1 MILIFKI
8 FITCHLFK
16 AKPYGVTVTLSL
28 PPDTDTPGFAEEQK
42 SKPEETRLISESA
55 GLFSAEKVA
64 KQTLDDAL
72 VFIIKLSW
80 KF

>member
-1 MILIFKI
+1 M
-8 FITCHLFK
+8 
-16 AKPYGVTVTLSL
+16 TVTLSL

-55 GLFSAEKVA
+55 GLFAAEKVA

-72 VFIIKLSW
+72 VVNI
-80 KF
+80 